1 MEKELVLVTGGSGY
15 IASNIILQLL
25 DQGYAVRTSV
35 RSLDKMDRVK
45 KIIAAGGIEHPTDLS
60 FIETDLSSE
69 KIGIKPWKA

>member
-1 MEKELVLVTGGSGY
+1 MEKELILVTGGSGY

-25 DQGYAVRTSV
+25 DQGYAVRTTV

-45 KIIAAGGIEHPTDLS
+45 KIIAAGGIEHPADLS

-69 KIGIKPWKA
+69 KLE